1 MAWLRGYLTRS
12 SRDDNRWEFAIADL
26 SSPEL
31 VAELAEAGP
40 DGVGLDRLTSWRVTK
55 VEAYDNVDLP
65 VDTPSRRTLAYAATV
80 TDGQS
85 AVEKPFI
92 LYSYRQPD
100 DRWLVTGADQP
111 YSSEG

>member
-12 SRDDNRWEFAIADL
+12 SRDDNRWRVAIADL

-31 VAELAEAGP
+31 VAELAETGP
-40 DGVGLDRLTSWRVTK
+40 DAVGLDRLTSWKVTK
-55 VEAYDNVDLP
+55 VEACGAVDSP

-80 TDGQS
+80 TDGHHT
-85 AVEKPFI
+85 VEKPFI
-92 LYSYRQPD
+92 LYYYRQPD
-100 DRWLVTGADQP
+100 NRWLVTGADQP